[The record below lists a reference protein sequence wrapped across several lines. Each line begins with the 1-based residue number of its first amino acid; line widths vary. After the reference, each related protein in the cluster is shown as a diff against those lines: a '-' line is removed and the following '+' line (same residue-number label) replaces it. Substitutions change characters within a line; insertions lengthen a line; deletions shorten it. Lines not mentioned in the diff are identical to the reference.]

1 MITQNLASIFHY
13 DSTYK
18 TAYLGFDSFTTDYT
32 AWDEYYDDVSKK
44 ENIPVNTDSFAFV
57 RSGLYNKKGQTIYIE
72 VKTTKGAL
80 DTPFYLSIN
89 EKEFLEENENAYLYR
104 VYEFDENSRSGL
116 IKIISSKKFFKEL

>member
-1 MITQNLASIFHY
+1 MNTMMMFLRK
-13 DSTYK
+13 K
-18 TAYLGFDSFTTDYT
+18 TSQLIPIPLLLLEAAYT
-32 AWDEYYDDVSKK
+32 
-44 ENIPVNTDSFAFV
+44 I
-57 RSGLYNKKGQTIYIE
+57 KKGQTIYIE

-80 DTPFYLSIN
+80 DTPYYLSIN